1 MTKSSVSHG
10 PSVPA
15 SAVTPGAGWLAHPQ
29 GVADDVAWRGCYDTT
44 IASDFT
50 PIGNRMRKFPTA
62 PFLAGILLTLLGGP
76 QPASAQSPAAR
87 PVAAPVSRGGAACHN
102 GMTFDRFLADLK
114 QQAAAAGVS
123 QRALAE
129 ASPFLVY
136 DQGIVNRDRGQR
148 VFGQVFTEFAR
159 NRASDGAAKNAQ
171 ARIRMHAAAFNRA
184 EKEYGVPPAVIAA
197 FWGLESS
204 FGAELGNLHTLP
216 SLVSLA
222 YDCRRSERFVGET
235 IAALKIIDRGDLT
248 PEEMVGSWAGELGQT
263 QFLPTHYF
271 TYAVDYDGDGRRDL
285 LHSAAD
291 VIGSTANYIA
301 NGLKWRRG
309 EPWLQE
315 VRVATSS
322 NLATNFPWDQADL
335 TIRLPRSKWAQ
346 LGVTYPDGRPL
357 PNDDMPASLLLP
369 MGRTGPAFLAY
380 ANFAAYTEWNN
391 SLIYSTTAGYLA
403 TRIAGAPP
411 MLRPSAPV
419 TQLPVNELREL
430 QQLLVRA
437 GYDVGK
443 IDGVMGQQS
452 RSAVKAM
459 QMKFGLPA
467 DSWPTAELLAR
478 MRGPRAQPA
487 TATAAPPVR

>member
-1 MTKSSVSHG
+1 MLLSRLPVVLAASLAFSSASIAQ
-10 PSVPA
+10 PA
-15 SAVTPGAGWLAHPQ
+15 PAPVRPAPARPAV
-29 GVADDVAWRGCYDTT
+29 
-44 IASDFT
+44 
-50 PIGNRMRKFPTA
+50 A
-62 PFLAGILLTLLGGP
+62 PLPGP
-76 QPASAQSPAAR
+76 QPA
-87 PVAAPVSRGGAACHN
+87 AAPRAPRAAACHN
-102 GMTFDRFLADLK
+102 GMSFDRFLADLR
-114 QQAAAAGVS
+114 QQAVAEGVS

-129 ASPFLVY
+129 AAPYLVY
-136 DQGIVNRDRGQR
+136 DQSIVNRDRGQR

-171 ARIRMHAAAFNRA
+171 ARVKMHAAAFARA

-204 FGAELGNLHTLP
+204 FGAELGKLHMLP

-222 YDCRRSERFVGET
+222 YDCRRSEMFAKET
-235 IAALKIIDRGDLT
+235 IAALKIIDRGDLAAA
-248 PEEMVGSWAGELGQT
+248 EMIGSWAGELGQT

-271 TYAVDYDGDGRRDL
+271 NYAVDYDGDGHRDML
-285 LHSAAD
+285 RSVPD

-301 NGLKWRRG
+301 TGLKWRRG

-315 VRVATSS
+315 VRAPP
-322 NLATNFPWDQADL
+322 NFPWEQADL
-335 TIRLPRSKWAQ
+335 TIKLPRAKFAQ
-346 LGVTYPDGRPL
+346 LGVTYPDGRAL

-403 TRIAGAPP
+403 SRIAGAPP
-411 MLRPSAPV
+411 MRQPAAPV
-419 TQLPVNELREL
+419 AQLPFNELKEL

-437 GYDVGK
+437 GFNVGK
-443 IDGVMGQQS
+443 VDGVMGQLS
-452 RSAVKAM
+452 RTAVKAM
-459 QMKFGLPA
+459 QVKYGLPA

-478 MRGPRAQPA
+478 MRGPGVQAQPA
-487 TATAAPPVR
+487 GIVMPAAR

>member
-1 MTKSSVSHG
+1 MLGLTG
-10 PSVPA
+10 PAGAQLLPPLGQPTAAPATPA
-15 SAVTPGAGWLAHPQ
+15 SP
-29 GVADDVAWRGCYDTT
+29 
-44 IASDFT
+44 
-50 PIGNRMRKFPTA
+50 
-62 PFLAGILLTLLGGP
+62 
-76 QPASAQSPAAR
+76 SPRA
-87 PVAAPVSRGGAACHN
+87 AACHN
-102 GMTFDRFLADLK
+102 GASFERFLADLK
-114 QQAAAAGVS
+114 QQATAAGVS
-123 QRALAE
+123 PRAIAE
-129 ASPFLVY
+129 AAPYLVY

-148 VFGQVFTEFAR
+148 VFGQVFTQFAGR
-159 NRASDGAAKNAQ
+159 MAATYRMQQGQ
-171 ARIRMHAAAFNRA
+171 ARIRTYATAFARA

-197 FWGLESS
+197 FWGLESD
-204 FGAELGNLHTLP
+204 FGANMGQLPTLR

-235 IAALKIIDRGDLT
+235 IAALKIIDRGDLS
-248 PEEMVGSWAGELGQT
+248 PDEMIGSWAGELGQT

-271 TYAVDYDGDGRRDL
+271 TYAVDYGGHRNL
-285 LHSAAD
+285 LSSAED

-315 VRVATSS
+315 VRVATAS
-322 NLATNFPWDQADL
+322 NFPWDQADL
-335 TIRLPRSKWAQ
+335 TIQLPRSKWSQ
-346 LGVTYPDGRPL
+346 LGVTYPEGRPL

-411 MLRPSAPV
+411 MQRPSGPV
-419 TQLPVNELREL
+419 AQLPLGELREL
-430 QQLLVRA
+430 QQLLMRS
-437 GYDVGK
+437 GYNVGK
-443 IDGVMGQQS
+443 VDGVMGQQS

-459 QMKFGLPA
+459 QIKFGLPA

-478 MRGPRAQPA
+478 MRGPRA
-487 TATAAPPVR
+487 APPAPGASTARQSTGAQ

>member
-1 MTKSSVSHG
+1 MGELQPVIAMRFCTKNTSLVAAIG
-10 PSVPA
+10 LAIFGGAGAA
-15 SAVTPGAGWLAHPQ
+15 SAQ
-29 GVADDVAWRGCYDTT
+29 
-44 IASDFT
+44 
-50 PIGNRMRKFPTA
+50 
-62 PFLAGILLTLLGGP
+62 FL
-76 QPASAQSPAAR
+76 QPASPAPPR
-87 PVAAPVSRGGAACHN
+87 AAPVPRAASCHN
-102 GMTFDRFLADLK
+102 GANFDRFLADLK
-114 QQAAAAGVS
+114 QQAIAAGVS
-123 QRALAE
+123 QRAIGE
-129 ASPFLVY
+129 AAPYLVY

-148 VFGQVFTEFAR
+148 VFGQVFTEFSGR
-159 NRASDGAAKNAQ
+159 MAAPYRMQQGQ
-171 ARIRMHAAAFNRA
+171 AHIKTYATAFARA
-184 EKEYGVPPAVIAA
+184 EKDYGVPPAVIAA
-197 FWGLESS
+197 FWGLESD
-204 FGAELGNLHTLP
+204 FGANMGNLPTLR

-222 YDCRRSERFVGET
+222 YDCRRTERFVGET

-248 PEEMVGSWAGELGQT
+248 PDEMVGSWAGELGQT

-271 TYAVDYDGDGRRDL
+271 NYAVDYGGRRNL
-285 LHSAAD
+285 LSSPED

-301 NGLKWRRG
+301 TGLKWRRG

-315 VRVATSS
+315 VRVTAP
-322 NLATNFPWDQADL
+322 ANFPWDQADL
-335 TIRLPRSKWAQ
+335 TIRLARSKWAQ
-346 LGVTYPDGRPL
+346 LGIKYPDGKPL
-357 PNDDMPASLLLP
+357 PDDDMPASLLLP
-369 MGRTGPAFLAY
+369 MGRNGPAFLAY

-419 TQLPVNELREL
+419 TQLPLNELREL

-452 RSAVKAM
+452 RTAVKAM
-459 QMKFGLPA
+459 QIKFGLPA

-487 TATAAPPVR
+487 AAASAQPVR